1 MIGEED
7 STVQS
12 PAVLDIAVATAGAAD
27 VDVWL
32 DALCAAM
39 LPFRPGR
46 SAEELRDELQNR
58 LDALAAAYRELGGE
72 HNEAANTAYR
82 QLQKECINS
91 RQQPIINEQSSG
103 RTERAGRRT
112 RSAQATNTRTGS
124 KLISASS
131 FLTRATLLPLG
142 MFSLFYAADVSGLSW
157 RVWMQVFGS
166 AVQDNF
172 AAVQTGAMTLA
183 NTNEYAFYR
192 FELFVVP
199 LVVGLTVGL
208 LQRRK
213 AFKSVFGALAL
224 LAIPAILLP
233 GLIMGLSFAGM
244 HDGIMT
250 SFIPSAGPGVCGV
263 GFWLCLGLAGAAA
276 GSWLRHPRLPKMPG
290 K

>member
-39 LPFRPGR
+39 LPLRPGR
-46 SAEELRDELQNR
+46 SAEELRDELQSR

-112 RSAQATNTRTGS
+112 RSAQA
-124 KLISASS
+124 
-131 FLTRATLLPLG
+131 
-142 MFSLFYAADVSGLSW
+142 
-157 RVWMQVFGS
+157 
-166 AVQDNF
+166 
-172 AAVQTGAMTLA
+172 A
-183 NTNEYAFYR
+183 NSY
-192 FELFVVP
+192 
-199 LVVGLTVGL
+199 
-208 LQRRK
+208 
-213 AFKSVFGALAL
+213 
-224 LAIPAILLP
+224 
-233 GLIMGLSFAGM
+233 
-244 HDGIMT
+244 
-250 SFIPSAGPGVCGV
+250 
-263 GFWLCLGLAGAAA
+263 
-276 GSWLRHPRLPKMPG
+276 RHPLS
-290 K
+290 